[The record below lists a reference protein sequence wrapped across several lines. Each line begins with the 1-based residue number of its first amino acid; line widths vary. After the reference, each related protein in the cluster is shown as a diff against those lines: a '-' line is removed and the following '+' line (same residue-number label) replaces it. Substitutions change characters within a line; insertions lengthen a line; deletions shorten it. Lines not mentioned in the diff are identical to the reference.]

1 MDRSFWL
8 AKAAKFV
15 VAAALFITVATAA
28 TQYLWNWLVPEIF
41 HGPALSFGQAL
52 GLLVLSRI
60 LFGGWGRG
68 GGQKFAQG
76 RAWKQRMEQR
86 LASFSPEEREKF
98 RAQMRSRCMNS
109 WAHKVAAEPVST
121 AD

>member
-8 AKAAKFV
+8 AKAAKFLM
-15 VAAALFITVATAA
+15 AAALFITAATFV
-28 TQYLWNWLVPEIF
+28 TQYLWNWLIPQIF
-41 HGPALSFGQAL
+41 HGPALTTWQAL

-68 GGQKFAQG
+68 GSNKFAQG

-98 RAQMRSRCMNS
+98 RQQLRTRCR
-109 WAHKVAAEPVST
+109 PQI
-121 AD
+121 